1 MSGYTCWTEHNE
13 YKEVVGGDDD
23 IDEMNHCWTKQNMER
38 EDTDVWYDD
47 DVDQTNHCWMEQNMA
62 GEDTD
67 VGSDDDVD
75 DLHEMLWNV
84 ESEFSGKSQ
93 NDKFS

>member
-1 MSGYTCWTEHNE
+1 M
-13 YKEVVGGDDD
+13 V
-23 IDEMNHCWTKQNMER
+23 R
-38 EDTDVWYDD
+38 EDTNVGGDD
-47 DVDQTNHCWMEQNMA
+47 DVDQTNHCWTEQNMA

-67 VGSDDDVD
+67 VEGDDDVD
-75 DLHEMLWNV
+75 DQDKMLRNV